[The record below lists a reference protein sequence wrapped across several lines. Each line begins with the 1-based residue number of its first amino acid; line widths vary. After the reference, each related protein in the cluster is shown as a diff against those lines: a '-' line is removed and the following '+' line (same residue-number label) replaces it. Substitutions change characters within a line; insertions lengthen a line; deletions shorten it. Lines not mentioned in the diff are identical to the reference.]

1 MKKIT
6 IFLSDSESIEIND
19 DDNSPITEYS
29 ENIANILK
37 NDNIS
42 ILHISSGSVVIR
54 PNIISAIKID
64 KINKQ
69 LILPPNKEKDKD
81 KDKEKNNKDKS
92 INTITD

>member
-69 LILPPNKEKDKD
+69 LILPPNKDEN